1 MTQEERKKLRKDIEE
16 FNVDLAKFRES
27 LKKRWKKMVSEEAQ
41 IIIDKCL
48 LSMTLE
54 EYGKL
59 QYYTMLCEIYFD

>member
-1 MTQEERKKLRKDIEE
+1 
-16 FNVDLAKFRES
+16 
-27 LKKRWKKMVSEEAQ
+27 MVSEEAQ